1 MKVSDVNI
9 EIIHKLLLSVPQGMQ
24 IKSIDLTNGYSLN
37 LVAGVEEINAVEREM
52 ALDDLKSIIKQYN
65 QAESKSRLKINST
78 SLIKR

>member
-37 LVAGVEEINAVEREM
+37 LVAGIEEINAVEREI

-65 QAESKSRLKINST
+65 QAESKSRLKSNAT

>member
-37 LVAGVEEINAVEREM
+37 LVAGVEEINAVEREI

-65 QAESKSRLKINST
+65 QAESKSRLKSNTT

>member
-37 LVAGVEEINAVEREM
+37 LVAGVEEINAVEREI

-65 QAESKSRLKINST
+65 QAESKSRLKSNAA

>member
-37 LVAGVEEINAVEREM
+37 LVAGVEEINAVEREI

-65 QAESKSRLKINST
+65 QAESKSRLKSNAT

>member
-37 LVAGVEEINAVEREM
+37 LVAGVEEINAVEREI
-52 ALDDLKSIIKQYN
+52 ALDELKSIIKQYN
-65 QAESKSRLKINST
+65 QAESKSRLKSNTT
-78 SLIKR
+78 SLTKR

>member
-37 LVAGVEEINAVEREM
+37 LVAGVEEINAVEREI

-65 QAESKSRLKINST
+65 QAESKSRLKINTT

>member
-37 LVAGVEEINAVEREM
+37 LVAGVEEINAVEREI
-52 ALDDLKSIIKQYN
+52 ALDDLKSITIRMCWHSERGLS
-65 QAESKSRLKINST
+65 ESKWQK
-78 SLIKR
+78 

>member
-1 MKVSDVNI
+1 MRVSDVNI

-37 LVAGVEEINAVEREM
+37 LVAGVEEINAVEREI

-65 QAESKSRLKINST
+65 QVESKSRLKSNTT

>member
-37 LVAGVEEINAVEREM
+37 LVAGVEEINAVEREI

-65 QAESKSRLKINST
+65 QAESKSRLTSNAA

>member
-37 LVAGVEEINAVEREM
+37 LVAGVEEINAVEREI

-65 QAESKSRLKINST
+65 QAESKSRLKSNAT
-78 SLIKR
+78 SLIRR

>member
-1 MKVSDVNI
+1 MRVSDVNI

-37 LVAGVEEINAVEREM
+37 LVAGIEEINAVEREI

-65 QAESKSRLKINST
+65 QAESKSRLKSNAT